1 MFDKFRFINEIER
14 YKVKDA
20 EGTFFV
26 EIVDNV
32 NSFEAWIGEDS
43 MGVME
48 YMFGIEAGS
57 NGIETRADFLKYEL
71 VEANFE
77 EYKRMFIEKHME
89 AE

>member
-20 EGTFFV
+20 EGMFFV
-26 EIVDNV
+26 EIVDKV
-32 NSFEAWIGEDS
+32 SSFEAWIGEDS

-48 YMFGIEAGS
+48 YMFGIQAGS
-57 NGIETRADFLKYEL
+57 NGIESRADFLEL

-77 EYKRMFIEKHME
+77 EYKRMFIKKHME